1 MFMQG
6 RKVPGAPLTQ
16 NVLAAKQLAECANT
30 IASDSEEDSH
40 SGLTEQEVCCIR
52 HATANRGLNAAHQIC
67 QTVASHK
74 VHVQAN
80 KQRTSKSSAQAAT
93 QAATQAPAGLFAH
106 AESSRQESGKVLCF
120 SRQASC
126 LMTMPFAH
134 VFSPASG
141 CTRSR

>member
-16 NVLAAKQLAECANT
+16 NVLAAKQLAECADT

-40 SGLTEQEVCCIR
+40 SGLTEPEVCCTR

-74 VHVQAN
+74 VHVQAK
-80 KQRTSKSSAQAAT
+80 KQRTSKSST

-120 SRQASC
+120 SRQAFC
-126 LMTMPFAH
+126 LMIMPFAH